1 MQSSSEVEPLRLNF
15 EQWHQ
20 TNPIP
25 LSRDAHPSYQ
35 YQMFAKSVVLLI
47 AACAVANAFGPSA
60 RFASRAALKMSET
73 PETETA
79 PEQTV
84 QDLNLE
90 EMFEVFEAADEAT
103 PDEKPKSVPS
113 KMSAS
118 GIFGTDGAKKT
129 VGASSPLGFFD
140 PAGFSVDVEE
150 AQYKLYQE
158 AETKHCRVAMLA
170 FLGIV
175 MGELINPG
183 TPAIY
188 QSAEDR
194 RPLLWALRPA
204 LGLRDTSSRMAAYGE
219 TMKEPLGVAKLKP
232 IRSLV
237 TTSSISS
244 KKAQEE
250 EAQHHQDPE
259 LTTAVSPACRSWYCR
274 PGWSLAIFKRMV
286 TYFRYALLPCAP
298 RRY

>member
-1 MQSSSEVEPLRLNF
+1 
-15 EQWHQ
+15 
-20 TNPIP
+20 
-25 LSRDAHPSYQ
+25 
-35 YQMFAKSVVLLI
+35 MFAKSVVLLV

-60 RFASRAALKMSET
+60 RFASRTALRMSET
-73 PETETA
+73 PEAETA

-90 EMFEVFEAADEAT
+90 EMFEVFEAADGAT

-170 FLGIV
+170 FVGIV

-188 QSAEDR
+188 QYQQMDGDAFS
-194 RPLLWALRPA
+194 LWALVTCAWIEGGYIIRAWQP
-204 LGLRDTSSRMAAYGE
+204 MGE

-232 IRSLV
+232 DQVPGDYKFDIL
-237 TTSSISS
+237 
-244 KKAQEE
+244 KKKPKTEEAYNIIKTKELNNGRLAMLAVAGIVAQELITG
-250 EAQHHQDPE
+250 Q
-259 LTTAVSPACRSWYCR
+259 
-274 PGWSLAIFKRMV
+274 AIF
-286 TYFRYALLPCAP
+286 
-298 RRY
+298 